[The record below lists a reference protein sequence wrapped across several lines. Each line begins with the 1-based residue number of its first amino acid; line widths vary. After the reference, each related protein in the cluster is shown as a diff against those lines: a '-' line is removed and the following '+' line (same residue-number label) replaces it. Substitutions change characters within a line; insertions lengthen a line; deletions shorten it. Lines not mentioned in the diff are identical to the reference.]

1 MNAGGR
7 RVGAKCQL
15 QKMETEMKKIVL
27 TVASLLFASGMAF
40 AGSDHFGSDFIPA
53 ASSYP
58 TAHAMM
64 SGGAKAVVPS
74 VTNSITDSAMGANSN
89 SDMPAQ
95 GYGQGI
101 WGR

>member
-1 MNAGGR
+1 
-7 RVGAKCQL
+7 
-15 QKMETEMKKIVL
+15 MKKIVL

-58 TAHAMM
+58 TTHAMM
-64 SGGAKAVVPS
+64 SGGAKAAVPS
-74 VTNSITDSAMGANSN
+74 VTNSIADSAMGANSN

-95 GYGQGI
+95 DYGQGI

>member
-1 MNAGGR
+1 
-7 RVGAKCQL
+7 
-15 QKMETEMKKIVL
+15 MKKIVL

-53 ASSYP
+53 ANSYP
-58 TAHAMM
+58 TTHAMM
-64 SGGAKAVVPS
+64 SGGAKTAVPS
-74 VTNSITDSAMGANSN
+74 VTNSITDSAMAGNST
-89 SDMPAQ
+89 SDMPAP